1 VRWDEAAARGA
12 SDTFSDNEI
21 AALVTAGRTELYRV
35 LVERHEK
42 KIFAMGRGFF
52 HNRDEARD
60 FTQEVFLK
68 AFRALPHFE
77 GRSGF
82 ATWLF
87 RIAYNQAV
95 NGKRGLK
102 EYLSLADEEDT
113 AGATGTAGVSGAF
126 GTPERDLLKKTV
138 KEAVRTAV
146 RELPEKYRVCI
157 DLSFFYELTYEEIAR
172 ITAFPVNTVKSHIL
186 RAKRILREKLS
197 AIGSAGDVQV

>member
-1 VRWDEAAARGA
+1 VKQGEASRDRSLDDALA
-12 SDTFSDNEI
+12 DNEI
-21 AALVTAGRTELYRV
+21 VEIILSGDAESYR
-35 LVERHEK
+35 LLIERHEK
-42 KIFAMGRGFF
+42 KVFAMGRGFF
-52 HNRDEARD
+52 RNKDEARD

-68 AFRALPHFE
+68 AFHALPRFE
-77 GRSGF
+77 GRSSF

-102 EYLSLADEEDT
+102 EYLSLADSED
-113 AGATGTAGVSGAF
+113 AAVSEAVSF
-126 GTPERDLLKKTV
+126 DMPEHNLLKKNI
-138 KEAVRTAV
+138 KEAVRKAV
-146 RELPEKYRVCI
+146 QELPEKYRICI

-197 AIGSAGDVQV
+197 AIGGADET

>member
-1 VRWDEAAARGA
+1 VKLDRVSRDGGGDE
-12 SDTFSDNEI
+12 TLTDNEI
-21 AALVTAGRTELYRV
+21 VEIVLSGRTEMYRV
-35 LVERHEK
+35 LIERHEK
-42 KIFAMGRGFF
+42 KVFAMGRGFY

-68 AFRALPHFE
+68 AFHALPRFE

-102 EYLSLADEEDT
+102 EYASLADSED
-113 AGATGTAGVSGAF
+113 AVVSEAASF
-126 GTPERDLLKKTV
+126 DMPEHNLLKKNI
-138 KEAVRTAV
+138 KEAVRTAIQ
-146 RELPEKYRVCI
+146 ELPEKYRICI

-197 AIGSAGDVQV
+197 AIGDVYEA

>member
-1 VRWDEAAARGA
+1 VKLDRVSRGGGGDE
-12 SDTFSDNEI
+12 TLTDNEI
-21 AALVTAGRTELYRV
+21 VEIVLSGRTELYRV
-35 LVERHEK
+35 LIERHEK
-42 KIFAMGRGFF
+42 KVFAMGRGFY

-68 AFRALPHFE
+68 AFHALPRFE

-102 EYLSLADEEDT
+102 EYLSLADSED
-113 AGATGTAGVSGAF
+113 AVVSEAASF
-126 GTPERDLLKKTV
+126 DMPERNLLKKNI
-138 KEAVRTAV
+138 KEAVRTAIQ
-146 RELPEKYRVCI
+146 ELPEKYRICI

-197 AIGSAGDVQV
+197 AIGGVYEA

>member
-1 VRWDEAAARGA
+1 VKEGGA
-12 SDTFSDNEI
+12 SRDRVLDDTLTDNEI
-21 AALVTAGRTELYRV
+21 VEIVLSGRAELYR
-35 LVERHEK
+35 LLIERHEK
-42 KIFAMGRGFF
+42 KVFAMGRGFF
-52 HNRDEARD
+52 RNKDEARD

-68 AFRALPHFE
+68 AFHALPRFE
-77 GRSGF
+77 GRSSF

-102 EYLSLADEEDT
+102 EYLSLVDSEDT
-113 AGATGTAGVSGAF
+113 AVSEAVSF
-126 GTPERDLLKKTV
+126 DMPEHNLLKKNI

-146 RELPEKYRVCI
+146 RELPEKYRICI

-197 AIGSAGDVQV
+197 AIGGADEA

>member
-1 VRWDEAAARGA
+1 VRWDHEIYGA
-12 SDTFSDNEI
+12 GADDTLSDNEI
-21 AALVTAGRTELYRV
+21 AGLVVSGRTDLYRT

-42 KIFAMGRGFF
+42 KVLAMGYGFF

-68 AFRALPHFE
+68 AYHALPRFE

-102 EYLSLADEEDT
+102 EYVSLADDD
-113 AGATGTAGVSGAF
+113 GAENAAVSADM
-126 GTPERDLLKKTV
+126 PERALLKKSIR
-138 KEAVRTAV
+138 EAVRVAV
-146 RELPEKYRVCI
+146 RDLPEKYRICI
-157 DLSFFYELTYEEIAR
+157 DLAFFYELTYEEIAR
-172 ITAFPVNTVKSHIL
+172 ITAFPLNTVKSHIL

-197 AIGSAGDVQV
+197 AIGGIV

>member
-1 VRWDEAAARGA
+1 VKRDKGRGYGA
-12 SDTFSDNEI
+12 DDTLSDNEI
-21 AALVTAGRTELYRV
+21 VDIILSGRSELYRM
-35 LVERHEK
+35 LIERHEK
-42 KIFAMGRGFF
+42 KVFAMGRGFF

-68 AFRALPHFE
+68 AFHALPRFE
-77 GRSGF
+77 GRSSF
-82 ATWLF
+82 STWLF

-102 EYLSLADEEDT
+102 EYVSLADEGD
-113 AGATGTAGVSGAF
+113 AAGVEAVSF
-126 GTPERDLLKKTV
+126 DMPERELLKKNI
-138 KEAVRTAV
+138 KEAVRIAV
-146 RELPEKYRVCI
+146 RELPEKYRICI

-197 AIGSAGDVQV
+197 VIGGAYET

>member
-1 VRWDEAAARGA
+1 LKQGSTSRDGGVDGA
-12 SDTFSDNEI
+12 LTDNEI
-21 AALVTAGRTELYRV
+21 VEIVLSGRTEFYRV
-35 LVERHEK
+35 LIERHEK
-42 KIFAMGRGFF
+42 KVFAMGRGFF

-68 AFRALPHFE
+68 AFHALSSFE

-95 NGKRGLK
+95 NGKRGHK
-102 EYLSLADEEDT
+102 EYLSLADSED
-113 AGATGTAGVSGAF
+113 AVASQAF
-126 GTPERDLLKKTV
+126 SSDMPERNLLKKNI

-146 RELPEKYRVCI
+146 AELPEKYRICI

-197 AIGSAGDVQV
+197 AVGGVYET

>member
-1 VRWDEAAARGA
+1 MKEGGA
-12 SDTFSDNEI
+12 SRDRVLDDTLTDNEI
-21 AALVTAGRTELYRV
+21 VEIVLSGRAELYR
-35 LVERHEK
+35 LLIERHEK
-42 KIFAMGRGFF
+42 KVFAMGRGFF
-52 HNRDEARD
+52 RNKDEARD

-68 AFRALPHFE
+68 AFHALPRFE
-77 GRSGF
+77 GRSSF

-102 EYLSLADEEDT
+102 EYLSLVDSEDT
-113 AGATGTAGVSGAF
+113 AVSEAVSF
-126 GTPERDLLKKTV
+126 DMPEHNLLKKNI

-146 RELPEKYRVCI
+146 RELPEKYRICI

-197 AIGSAGDVQV
+197 AIGGADEA

>member
-1 VRWDEAAARGA
+1 VKRDEGRRNSA
-12 SDTFSDNEI
+12 DNSLGDHEI
-21 AALVTAGRTELYRV
+21 VDLILSGQSGLYRV
-35 LVERHEK
+35 LIERHEK
-42 KIFAMGRGFF
+42 KVFAMGRGFF

-68 AFRALPHFE
+68 AFHALPRFE
-77 GRSGF
+77 RRSSF
-82 ATWLF
+82 STWLF

-102 EYLSLADEEDT
+102 EYVSLATGDDA
-113 AGATGTAGVSGAF
+113 AGREAVSSDM
-126 GTPERDLLKKTV
+126 PERDLLKKNI

-146 RELPEKYRVCI
+146 RELPEKYRICI

-172 ITAFPVNTVKSHIL
+172 MTAIPINTVKSHVL

-197 AIGSAGDVQV
+197 AIGGVYET

>member
-1 VRWDEAAARGA
+1 VKREKGWGNGA
-12 SDTFSDNEI
+12 DGSLGDNEI
-21 AALVTAGRTELYRV
+21 VGLVLSGHRELYRT
-35 LVERHEK
+35 LIERHEK
-42 KIFAMGRGFF
+42 KVFAMGRGFF

-68 AFRALPHFE
+68 AFHALPRFE

-82 ATWLF
+82 STWLF

-95 NGKRGLK
+95 NGKRGQR
-102 EYLSLADEEDT
+102 EYVSLADGDD
-113 AGATGTAGVSGAF
+113 ADGAKAVSAAL
-126 GTPERDLLKKTV
+126 PERDFLKKTI
-138 KEAVRTAV
+138 KEAVRAAV
-146 RELPEKYRVCI
+146 GELPEKYRICI

-197 AIGSAGDVQV
+197 AIGGVYET

>member
-1 VRWDEAAARGA
+1 VKEGGA
-12 SDTFSDNEI
+12 SRDRVLDDTLTDNEI
-21 AALVTAGRTELYRV
+21 VEIVLSGRTELYR
-35 LVERHEK
+35 LLIERHEK
-42 KIFAMGRGFF
+42 KVFAMGRGFF
-52 HNRDEARD
+52 RNKDEARD

-68 AFRALPHFE
+68 AFHALPRFE
-77 GRSGF
+77 GRSSF

-102 EYLSLADEEDT
+102 EYLSLVDSED
-113 AGATGTAGVSGAF
+113 AAVSEAVSF
-126 GTPERDLLKKTV
+126 DMPEHNLLKKNI

-146 RELPEKYRVCI
+146 QELPEKYRICI

-197 AIGSAGDVQV
+197 AIGGADEA

>member
-1 VRWDEAAARGA
+1 VKQRGA
-12 SDTFSDNEI
+12 SGDRSLDDSLTDNEI
-21 AALVTAGRTELYRV
+21 VEIVLSGRTESYR
-35 LVERHEK
+35 LLIERHEK
-42 KIFAMGRGFF
+42 KVFAMGRGFF
-52 HNRDEARD
+52 RNRDEARD

-68 AFRALPHFE
+68 AFHALPRFE

-102 EYLSLADEEDT
+102 EYLSLADGED
-113 AGATGTAGVSGAF
+113 ATVSEAVSF
-126 GTPERDLLKKTV
+126 DMPEHNLLKKNI

-146 RELPEKYRVCI
+146 QELPEKYRICI

-197 AIGSAGDVQV
+197 AIGGADET

>member
-1 VRWDEAAARGA
+1 MKRDKGRGYGA
-12 SDTFSDNEI
+12 DDTLSDNEI
-21 AALVTAGRTELYRV
+21 VDIILSGRSELYRM
-35 LVERHEK
+35 LIERHEK
-42 KIFAMGRGFF
+42 KVFAMGRGFF

-68 AFRALPHFE
+68 AFHALPRFE
-77 GRSGF
+77 GRSSF
-82 ATWLF
+82 STWLF

-102 EYLSLADEEDT
+102 EYVSLADEGD
-113 AGATGTAGVSGAF
+113 AAGVEAVSF
-126 GTPERDLLKKTV
+126 DMPERELLKKNI
-138 KEAVRTAV
+138 KEAVRIAV
-146 RELPEKYRVCI
+146 RELPEKYRICI

-197 AIGSAGDVQV
+197 VIGGAYET

>member
-1 VRWDEAAARGA
+1 VSRDGGVDD
-12 SDTFSDNEI
+12 SLTDNEI
-21 AALVTAGRTELYRV
+21 VALVLSGRAELYRI

-42 KIFAMGRGFF
+42 KVFAMGRGFF

-102 EYLSLADEEDT
+102 EYLSLADSEET
-113 AGATGTAGVSGAF
+113 AVSEAASF
-126 GTPERDLLKKTV
+126 DMPERNLLKKNI
-138 KEAVRTAV
+138 KEAVQTAV
-146 RELPEKYRVCI
+146 RELPEKYRICI

-172 ITAFPVNTVKSHIL
+172 ITAFPVNTIKSHIL

-197 AIGSAGDVQV
+197 AIGGAYEA